1 MKAAKV
7 MRSILIIICLG
18 VMLFSLWKLWGIVS
32 EYRASRNAY
41 DDLAG
46 KYVKVE
52 VIEPELKK
60 PVLSDGAGN
69 DTSAKKETVTEAA
82 EETADET
89 AHVPAEESIMIT
101 VDFPTLVEECPDV
114 VGWIYSPGTPINYP
128 IVQSDD
134 NEYYLHRLL
143 DGSYNKGGTLF
154 IDSYNQPDFSDW
166 NTFLYGH
173 NMRDNS
179 MFGTVDN
186 YRQKD
191 YYGKHPVMYLL
202 TPEKNYVIEL
212 VAGCTIPADSAVYRM
227 LNTVE
232 DRDALVAE
240 LSRSSSFKANVE
252 LGEDDKLITLS
263 TCVYDYD
270 NARYVV
276 VGVLK
281 EMAE

>member
-1 MKAAKV
+1 MKYGKIL
-7 MRSILIIICLG
+7 RSILIIVCLG
-18 VMLFSLWKLWGIVS
+18 VMLFSLWKLWGIFS
-32 EYRASRNAY
+32 EYRESRNAY

-52 VIEPELKK
+52 VVESELKK
-60 PVLSDGAGN
+60 PDWFGSGKK
-69 DTSAKKETVTEAA
+69 DTSGEKETGSDAA
-82 EETADET
+82 GES
-89 AHVPAEESIMIT
+89 AEESTEEAVMIN
-101 VDFPTLVEECPDV
+101 VDFDALLKDCPDV

-128 IVQSDD
+128 IVQSGD
-134 NEYYLHRLL
+134 NDYYLHRLL

-154 IDSYNQPDFSDW
+154 IDYYNQPDFSDW

-173 NMRDNS
+173 NMHDNS
-179 MFGTVDN
+179 MFGTLDN
-186 YRQKD
+186 YRQKG
-191 YYGKHPVMYLL
+191 YYEEHPVMYLL

-212 VAGCTIPADSAVYRM
+212 VAGCTIPADSTVYTL

-232 DRDALVAE
+232 ERDALVYE

-252 LGEDDKLITLS
+252 LGESDKLIILS

-276 VGVLK
+276 VGALK
-281 EMAE
+281 EMPEEE